1 MFLILLSVTFF
12 LSVVL
17 SLFIIKIFS
26 NPIKKILNRIISD
39 SISQVWSKYLYF
51 AILVTGIS
59 SGVRIWDLEKYIT
72 VNHKDIQVVKL
83 NFDRWVLEIYRTIIG
98 SLQGIAWMLLV
109 FFIFALIAFVIVRSS
124 ELKNI
129 ND

>member
-1 MFLILLSVTFF
+1 MFLILLIVTFI
-12 LSVVL
+12 LSVIV
-17 SLFIIKIFS
+17 SLIIVKIF
-26 NPIKKILNRIISD
+26 NRPIENILNRIISD

-59 SGVRIWDLEKYIT
+59 NGVRIWDLEKYIT
-72 VNHKDIQVVKL
+72 ANHKDFQVVEL

-109 FFIFALIAFVIVRSS
+109 FFIFALIAFVIVRVA
-124 ELKNI
+124 ELKKL